1 MQVNSAPTPAQPDN
15 ETRRALKRVAR
26 RLFAERGIRQVSV
39 REIAVAAGQRN
50 MGAVAYHFVTKDA
63 LLRELLID
71 GAERI
76 ETRRHAMLD
85 EMEAEGGPETLADAL
100 GAIVLP
106 SVQFADEDEE
116 YGQAFNRLL
125 LRISLYEGGYIDR
138 VLAGRYNAGYQRC
151 LSHLRRL
158 MAPMPAETQNR
169 RFVFLGTYVSSI
181 LAQREGMLADL
192 DTEHRHWRSEETVQ
206 DLIRTAAALLI
217 AEA

>member
-1 MQVNSAPTPAQPDN
+1 MQANSAPVPAQPDN
-15 ETRRALKRVAR
+15 ETKRTLKRVAR

-76 ETRRHAMLD
+76 EARRHAMLD
-85 EMEAEGGPETLADAL
+85 TMEAEGGPSSLAEAVA
-100 GAIVLP
+100 AIVLP

-116 YGQAFNRLL
+116 YGHGFNRLL

-138 VLAGRYNAGYQRC
+138 VLAGRYNAAYQRC
-151 LSHLRRL
+151 LSHMRRL
-158 MAPMPAETQNR
+158 MTGMPAEIQNR
-169 RFVFLGTYVSSI
+169 RFVFMATFVSSI
-181 LAQREGMLADL
+181 MAQREGMLADL
-192 DTEHRHWRSEETVQ
+192 ASEHRHWRSEETVQ
-206 DLIRTAAALLI
+206 DLIRTTAALLV
-217 AEA
+217 AD